1 MVYRGLRTV
10 SLSMTHTQ
18 QASSSFFL
26 SSPLSLSSVAQKA
39 RDNKCVCA
47 CVSKYVWLQE
57 ATENA
62 DWAVCMHVSI
72 FVSLCLCML
81 ILLCVCVGVKVAVQ
95 EMLVT
100 SFSALVYHCRN
111 AQKPF
116 VRGFNFIVLSLS
128 LSFYLLPSRP
138 APYEPLHTEKM
149 DLRLWSSHSSAMKF
163 LSSQWLEWG
172 STVQKDR
179 KDHFTLSPIN
189 KEGYFSEK

>member
-18 QASSSFFL
+18 QASSSFSL

-81 ILLCVCVGVKVAVQ
+81 ILLCVCVWVWKWLSRRYWWHPFQHWFTTA
-95 EMLVT
+95 ETHKSLL
-100 SFSALVYHCRN
+100 SAAL
-111 AQKPF
+111 
-116 VRGFNFIVLSLS
+116 ILSCS
-128 LSFYLLPSRP
+128 LC
-138 APYEPLHTEKM
+138 H
-149 DLRLWSSHSSAMKF
+149 SHSTCCHLAQLLMN
-163 LSSQWLEWG
+163 LY
-172 STVQKDR
+172 TRR
-179 KDHFTLSPIN
+179 KWI
-189 KEGYFSEK
+189 

>member
-18 QASSSFFL
+18 QASSSFSL

-81 ILLCVCVGVKVAVQ
+81 ILLCVCVWVWKWLSRRCWWHPFQHWFTTA
-95 EMLVT
+95 ETHKSLL
-100 SFSALVYHCRN
+100 SAAL
-111 AQKPF
+111 
-116 VRGFNFIVLSLS
+116 ILSYS
-128 LSFYLLPSRP
+128 LC
-138 APYEPLHTEKM
+138 H
-149 DLRLWSSHSSAMKF
+149 SHSTCCHLAQLLMN
-163 LSSQWLEWG
+163 LY
-172 STVQKDR
+172 TRR
-179 KDHFTLSPIN
+179 KWI
-189 KEGYFSEK
+189 